1 MAESLP
7 ASRDIDR
14 MRKELEKVSKELEA
28 VNKNVDQ
35 VGKNVEEVDRKVA
48 RSNATQLGAL
58 AAALAAESDVKQE
71 LLLYAAGM
79 SLDDIAKAVSKS
91 KNAVKVTL
99 SRAGMTKRPK
109 KGSSG
114 G

>member
-14 MRKELEKVSKELEA
+14 MRKELEKVSKELA
-28 VNKNVDQ
+28 TVNKNVEQ
-35 VGKNVEEVDRKVA
+35 VGKNVEEVDRKVG

-58 AAALAAESDVKQE
+58 ATALAAESDVRRE
-71 LLLYAAGM
+71 VLLYAVGM
-79 SLDDIAKAVSKS
+79 SVDDIAKAVGKS
-91 KNAVKVTL
+91 KNAVRVAL
-99 SRAGMTKRPK
+99 SRAEMTKRPN

>member
-1 MAESLP
+1 MTESLP

-14 MRKELEKVSKELEA
+14 MRKELEKVSKQLA
-28 VNKNVDQ
+28 D
-35 VGKNVEEVDRKVA
+35 VGKDVKEVDRKVD

-58 AAALAAESDVKQE
+58 ATALVADPDVKQE

-79 SLDDIAKAVSKS
+79 SIADIAKAVGKS

-99 SRAGMTKRPK
+99 SRAGMTSRK
-109 KGSSG
+109 KKASP
-114 G
+114 

>member
-14 MRKELEKVSKELEA
+14 MRKELEKVSKQLA
-28 VNKNVDQ
+28 D
-35 VGKNVEEVDRKVA
+35 VGKDVKEVDRKVD

-58 AAALAAESDVKQE
+58 ATALAADSDAKQE
-71 LLLYAAGM
+71 LLLHAAGM
-79 SLDDIAKAVSKS
+79 SPADIAKAVGKS
-91 KNAVKVTL
+91 KNAVQVTL
-99 SRAGMTKRPK
+99 SRAGLTPRKK

>member
-14 MRKELEKVSKELEA
+14 MRRELEKVSRQL
-28 VNKNVDQ
+28 VD
-35 VGKNVEEVDRKVA
+35 VGKDVKEVDRKVD

-58 AAALAAESDVKQE
+58 ATALAADSDVKQE

-79 SLDDIAKAVSKS
+79 SPDDIAKAVGKS

-99 SRAGMTKRPK
+99 SRAGMTSRGK
-109 KGSSG
+109 KASSSDG
-114 G
+114 